1 MARIWTDSDKQAYSD
16 RMKAFWCDPV
26 VREAKSLS
34 ARRPANCPDCGESDV
49 GKFYQDLKG
58 RRTNARC
65 KECHKVKCSERWHS
79 KTPIE
84 KQASRVNAMYGL
96 TPDAYREMHEKQDG
110 KCAICNEVPNT
121 KRLLHVDHCHKT
133 NVVRGLLCS
142 GCNTAIG
149 LMKENIQALLSAVK
163 YLGG

>member
-1 MARIWTDSDKQAYSD
+1 
-16 RMKAFWCDPV
+16 MKAFWCDPL

-34 ARRPANCPDCGESDV
+34 ARRPAKCPDCEESDIS
-49 GKFYQDLKG
+49 KFYQDTKG

-65 KECHKVKCSERWHS
+65 KECHKIHCNKNWHS

-84 KQASRVNAMYGL
+84 KQASRVNAMYGI
-96 TPDAYREMHEKQDG
+96 TPDEYREMHEKQQG
-110 KCAICNEVPNT
+110 KCAICNESPST

-149 LMKENIQALLSAVK
+149 LMKENVQTFLNAVK
-163 YLGG
+163 YLGA

>member
-1 MARIWTDSDKQAYSD
+1 MARVWTDEARKQYSD

-49 GKFYQDLKG
+49 SKFYQDDKG

-65 KECHKVKCSERWHS
+65 KECHKENCKKSWHS
-79 KTPIE
+79 KSPIE
-84 KQASRVNAMYGL
+84 KQASRVSAMYGI
-96 TPDAYREMHEKQDG
+96 TPIEYRAMHERQNG
-110 KCAICNEVPNT
+110 MCAICFQKPAT
-121 KRLLHVDHCHKT
+121 KRILHVDHCHKT
-133 NVVRGLLCS
+133 NVVRGLLCH
-142 GCNTAIG
+142 GCNTGIG
-149 LMKENIQALLSAVK
+149 AMKENIQTLRNAIK